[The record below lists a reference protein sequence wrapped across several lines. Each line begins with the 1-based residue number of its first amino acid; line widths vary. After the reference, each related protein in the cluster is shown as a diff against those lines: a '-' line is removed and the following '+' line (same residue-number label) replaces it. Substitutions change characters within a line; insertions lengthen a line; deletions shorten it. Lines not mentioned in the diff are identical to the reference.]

1 MKGEPPI
8 RLQAMSNPPVA
19 RRTESEI
26 FVAGR
31 ALSLR
36 SDGFE
41 WVVRASWSRRGD
53 CVLQEW
59 QAQLGG
65 Q

>member
-1 MKGEPPI
+1 
-8 RLQAMSNPPVA
+8 MSNPPVA

-41 WVVRASWSRRGD
+41 WVVRASWSRGGD